1 MKEKLIDLHT
11 HSTCSDGSMT
21 PTELVDHAAE
31 RGLAA
36 IALSDHDSVAGVKEA
51 MAKLS
56 FSHARREVSP
66 HLMTTREG

>member
-51 MAKLS
+51 TGFVERYIS
-56 FSHARREVSP
+56 
-66 HLMTTREG
+66 